1 MSTPAAASPAS
12 ASPDAP
18 FDVVVIG
25 SGPGG
30 YVAAIKAGQLGL
42 RTAIVEKD
50 TRFGGTCL
58 LRGCIPTKALLES
71 AETIDRAHEAA
82 EFGIAIEG
90 KVSVNME
97 GVHRRKDKV
106 VQQNAGG
113 VAFLLKKNKVQT
125 FAGHGRLAGGGQ
137 ITVTS
142 GKDATVQTLTAKH
155 IILATGSAPRVL
167 PHLPVD
173 GKRVLTSDELLELKE
188 IPAHLLVLGAG
199 AVGVEFASVFQSF
212 GSKVTIVELMDRL
225 VPVEDDEVSAEFEK
239 VYKRRGIAVHTST
252 KVVGLETT
260 ADGVKATL
268 EDAKGAQS
276 TLAAS
281 HVLVAV
287 GRRPVTEDCGL
298 DKTNIQ
304 LDRGFIRVNGHQQTT
319 EPGVYAIGDIVAGKP
334 QLAHAASN
342 EGILAV
348 EHIAGLNPP
357 AIDWT
362 QCPGGTYSNP
372 EIGSIGLTEREAK
385 KRGYTVKTGK
395 FPFQAIGKAKI
406 LNNTAGFVKIVAD
419 AGCHDQILGVHIIG
433 PRATDL
439 IAEAGPLLKNEFTV
453 EELARI
459 IHAHPTLA
467 EAVVEAAHA
476 TLGHAIH
483 I

>member
-1 MSTPAAASPAS
+1 MSTPTPAPTAAAPGTDS
-12 ASPDAP
+12 P
-18 FDVVVIG
+18 FDVIVIG

-30 YVAAIKAGQLGL
+30 YVAAIRAGQLGL
-42 RTAIVEKD
+42 RTALVEKD

-90 KVSVNME
+90 KVSVNVP
-97 GVHRRKDKV
+97 GVHKRKDKI

-125 FAGHGRLAGGGQ
+125 FAGHGRLIGGGKL
-137 ITVTS
+137 TVTRD
-142 GKDATVQTLTAKH
+142 GAVETLTAKH

-188 IPAHLLVLGAG
+188 IPTHLLVLGAG
-199 AVGVEFASVFQSF
+199 AVGVEFASVFKSF
-212 GSKVTIVELMDRL
+212 GSNVTIVELMDRL

-239 VYKRRGIAVHTST
+239 IYKRRGIAIHTST
-252 KVVGLETT
+252 KVVALETT

-268 EDAKGAQS
+268 ENAKGEKS

-298 DKTNIQ
+298 DRTNVQ
-304 LDRGFIRVNGHQQTT
+304 PDRGYLHVDGHQRTT
-319 EPGVYAIGDIVAGKP
+319 EPGLYAIGDIVAGKP

-342 EGILAV
+342 EGIVAV
-348 EHIAGLNPP
+348 EHLAGLNP
-357 AIDWT
+357 AALDWT

-372 EIGSIGLTEREAK
+372 EIGSIGLTEREAR
-385 KRGYTVKTGK
+385 KRGYSVKTGR
-395 FPFQAIGKAKI
+395 FPFQAIAKAKI
-406 LNNTAGFVKIVAD
+406 LNNAVGFVKIVAD

-453 EELARI
+453 SELARI
-459 IHAHPTLA
+459 IHAHPTLS

-483 I
+483 L

>member
-1 MSTPAAASPAS
+1 MSTPAAAAPAD
-12 ASPDAP
+12 PNAP
-18 FDVVVIG
+18 FDVIVIG

-71 AETIDRAHEAA
+71 AETMDRAHEAA

-97 GVHRRKDKV
+97 GVHRRKDKI

-125 FAGHGRLAGGGQ
+125 FAGHGRLAGGGKL
-137 ITVTS
+137 TVTK
-142 GKDATVQTLTAKH
+142 GATVQTLTAKH

-298 DKTNIQ
+298 DKTNISS
-304 LDRGFIRVNGHQQTT
+304 T
-319 EPGVYAIGDIVAGKP
+319 
-334 QLAHAASN
+334 AASS
-342 EGILAV
+342 
-348 EHIAGLNPP
+348 
-357 AIDWT
+357 T
-362 QCPGGTYSNP
+362 
-372 EIGSIGLTEREAK
+372 
-385 KRGYTVKTGK
+385 
-395 FPFQAIGKAKI
+395 
-406 LNNTAGFVKIVAD
+406 
-419 AGCHDQILGVHIIG
+419 
-433 PRATDL
+433 
-439 IAEAGPLLKNEFTV
+439 
-453 EELARI
+453 
-459 IHAHPTLA
+459 
-467 EAVVEAAHA
+467 
-476 TLGHAIH
+476 
-483 I
+483 